1 MEQTT
6 LALASE
12 AADGSTCFPLEA
24 ALRTIAETGRVEAVI
39 GLEEV
44 SVCGSGGPVPIP
56 VLDLR
61 QWLPDAS
68 PVDWHALAQDVRPT
82 HPETADNLDRIPV
95 VRDEPILRG
104 DAVTLML
111 SDVIEQV
118 QRGAPGSPSATV
130 SRVGDRWILSN
141 SPVPVLLQQVSLSP
155 GACPELASLPW
166 DGEVAH
172 MCLIGQL
179 DGVMVRAPGLVS
191 PPMNA
196 HGSPP
201 AVHPEAQSFAQAYA
215 QALGRASDHLV
226 VRVDP
231 TTPPTVKFEWVRSRT
246 LEHAGPAVIP
256 ASELDV
262 RVGSG
267 R

>member
-1 MEQTT
+1 M
-6 LALASE
+6 SY
-12 AADGSTCFPLEA
+12 
-24 ALRTIAETGRVEAVI
+24 EAVI

-118 QRGAPGSPSATV
+118 QRGAPGSPSAYPTPCTV
-130 SRVGDRWILSN
+130 RTTA
-141 SPVPVLLQQVSLSP
+141 SPSLRRS
-155 GACPELASLPW
+155 ARTWES
-166 DGEVAH
+166 
-172 MCLIGQL
+172 
-179 DGVMVRAPGLVS
+179 
-191 PPMNA
+191 
-196 HGSPP
+196 
-201 AVHPEAQSFAQAYA
+201 
-215 QALGRASDHLV
+215 
-226 VRVDP
+226 
-231 TTPPTVKFEWVRSRT
+231 TVRSET
-246 LEHAGPAVIP
+246 WWGP
-256 ASELDV
+256 S
-262 RVGSG
+262 
-267 R
+267 